1 MAGIGVRGSGTCRGR
16 VKILP
21 LEEPHILFMKIN
33 PTSDDISPSVAVLLC
48 SHNGE
53 QFIAEQLKSIVLQDY
68 PNFSL
73 WISDDGSTDSTLT
86 IAKDVLDGS
95 TINYN
100 IVPGPGKGF
109 ALNFLSLACDGRIE
123 SDYFSFADQDDV
135 WAENKISRAIKILSS
150 VPASTP
156 AMYCSRTTLVD
167 VNCNKIGESPL
178 FSSPASF
185 SNALVQNIGG
195 GNTMVFNKA
204 ARDLL
209 RAVGCS
215 ANVVAHDWWLYLI
228 VSGAGGVVH
237 YDPEPTL
244 FYRQHENNLI
254 AANHT
259 LIARLKRIV
268 MMFRGTLR
276 EWISSNT
283 ALLLV
288 NRKLLSEANKRVLD
302 GFCIARRSWLLPRLI
317 RFRMARVYRQTRLS
331 NLGLFVAAIF
341 NKI

>member
-1 MAGIGVRGSGTCRGR
+1 
-16 VKILP
+16 
-21 LEEPHILFMKIN
+21 MKIN

-100 IVPGPGKGF
+100 IVPGPEQGF
-109 ALNFLSLACDGRIE
+109 ATNFLSLACDGKIE
-123 SDYFSFADQDDV
+123 ADYFSFADQDDV
-135 WAENKISRAIKILSS
+135 WVDNKISRAIEMLSS

-178 FSSPASF
+178 FSNPASF

-237 YDPEPTL
+237 YDPESSIL
-244 FYRQHENNLI
+244 YRQHENNLI

-259 LIARLKRIV
+259 LGARLKRIM
-268 MMFRGTLR
+268 MMFGGTLR
-276 EWISSNT
+276 EWTTTNT
-283 ALLLV
+283 ALLLE
-288 NRKLLSEANKRVLD
+288 NRQLLSEANQHLLHD
-302 GFCIARRSWLLPRLI
+302 FCIARGSWLLPRLI
-317 RFRMARVYRQTRLS
+317 RFRMARVYRQTRMS